1 MEWIFQENKK
11 IDFILKVILKIKHM
25 SGKPFVTT
33 IENINQGN
41 IKFGKIESADS
52 IPNAKGSRAAVGV
65 EGMPDNHLTCIP
77 RNGKWRDNNT
87 CLHIVFKD
95 KMFSIGLHPQYKF
108 AGKGAPPVPKVP
120 ENVVGFSLM
129 VPLVNK
135 DNYPNKLT
143 ERERQVLAGFKAL
156 HKAAQKFIMA
166 NKKSLPI
173 AFRGLED
180 DKLMKCV
187 QPIESPAKDAY
198 APTLFAK
205 VGYYSAKNE
214 EVKNGKKTEAKPERF
229 TTIFKGPGG
238 KIDPKTIVGVSG
250 HCSFVLKVNHLLFI
264 TGDSEKDM
272 KIKFDTELTEVNFTK
287 SIRQESNLL
296 GDNTDVEEV
305 EPTSTLEAFSI
316 DPTKSYGDA
325 ASNYIADSGSD
336 DDVPQP
342 KVSKKSKQVE
352 SDDEEPVKPKKSVE
366 TKVKHQVESDDDEP
380 APKVSK
386 KHQLVEDDEPAP
398 VKSKKHQPVDEDED
412 EPKPKK
418 KSK

>member
-1 MEWIFQENKK
+1 
-11 IDFILKVILKIKHM
+11 M

-52 IPNAKGSRAAVGV
+52 IPSAKGSRAAVGV
-65 EGMPDNHLTCIP
+65 EGMPDSHLTCIP

-87 CLHIVFKD
+87 CLHVVFKE

-108 AGKGAPPVPKVP
+108 AGKGNPPVAKIP
-120 ENVVGFSLM
+120 ENVVGYSLM
-129 VPLVNK
+129 IPLASRETF
-135 DNYPNKLT
+135 PNNLT
-143 ERERQVLAGFKAL
+143 ERERQVIGGFKAFY
-156 HKAAQKFIMA
+156 KAAQKFIMA

-180 DKLMKCV
+180 DKLMKCI

-205 VGYYSAKNE
+205 VGYYCAKNS

-250 HCSFVLKVNHLLFI
+250 HCSFVLKINHLLFI

-287 SIRQESNLL
+287 SVRQESNLL
-296 GDNTDVEEV
+296 GDNTDVEEEA

-325 ASNYIADSGSD
+325 ASNYIADSD
-336 DDVPQP
+336 EDDVP
-342 KVSKKSKQVE
+342 KVEKKSKVKQHVE
-352 SDDEEPVKPKKSVE
+352 SDDEEPISKPAKKSKPVAVVE
-366 TKVKHQVESDDDEP
+366 DDDDEP
-380 APKVSK
+380 VTK
-386 KHQLVEDDEPAP
+386 P
-398 VKSKKHQPVDEDED
+398 VKKNKQVAEVEE

-418 KSK
+418 KSKQPIEE